1 VTTPLRE
8 LEEDGLVERKVFTVI
23 PPKVE
28 YSISEEGRTLAPILL
43 GLRDWGH
50 GWLTRR
56 KLVARDDHLATD
68 DTAISSVA

>member
-1 VTTPLRE
+1 MSSARSSPS
-8 LEEDGLVERKVFTVI
+8 F

-50 GWLTRR
+50 GSLTRR
-56 KLVARDDHLATD
+56 NLVARDDHLSEK
-68 DTAISSVA
+68 DTGVSSAA